1 MGVAHLRWVLSSYRR
16 PQREVAKSLQ
26 TAILRKLREKLF
38 DWRPDSPPDF
48 NMVVKDRL
56 DELCTNLELMK
67 LNEAGPD
74 QKKDHLLVRAVC
86 TVAGI
91 GWSIHT
97 HPVVAVEQELNLKK
111 VRITGFPINMPF
123 TDLKSIYQ
131 ELKKTV
137 RSAGVGSFGIHP
149 APTHRA

>member
-74 QKKDHLLVRAVC
+74 QKKDHLLVRAGAPSQVSVC
-86 TVAGI
+86 R
-91 GWSIHT
+91 SI
-97 HPVVAVEQELNLKK
+97 LILLSLSN
-111 VRITGFPINMPF
+111 
-123 TDLKSIYQ
+123 
-131 ELKKTV
+131 
-137 RSAGVGSFGIHP
+137 RS
-149 APTHRA
+149 